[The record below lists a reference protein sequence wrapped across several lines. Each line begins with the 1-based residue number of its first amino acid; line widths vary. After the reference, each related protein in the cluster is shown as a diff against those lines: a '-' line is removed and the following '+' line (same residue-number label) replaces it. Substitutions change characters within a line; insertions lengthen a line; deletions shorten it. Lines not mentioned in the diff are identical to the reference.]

1 MAGSVKQRRNPCSG
15 PSPVYQD
22 LSTYH
27 DWPVT
32 KDIAVGTASQ
42 MLLTEVKLHLRRRLC
57 SNWPLK
63 QARLDG
69 DGPILSYLHR

>member
-1 MAGSVKQRRNPCSG
+1 MTGSVKQHRNPCSG

-32 KDIAVGTASQ
+32 KDIAVGAVSQ
-42 MLLTEVKLHLRRRLC
+42 MLLTEVKFTSATQVMFKLATQGGKIR
-57 SNWPLK
+57 W
-63 QARLDG
+63 
-69 DGPILSYLHR
+69 

>member
-1 MAGSVKQRRNPCSG
+1 MTGSVTQRRNPCSG

-63 QARLDG
+63 QARLD
-69 DGPILSYLHR
+69 DNGPILSYLHR